1 MKKIDLVLNIDP
13 GNAGLN
19 NLKKITTAFEALA
32 VVLDT
37 IEILL
42 KELSTNLGDFTKK
55 FNETQKNVEKFADTM
70 KSIESGGSRISD
82 IIKALSEKIDDLT
95 KKLEKLQ

>member
-42 KELSTNLGDFTKK
+42 KELSTNLSDFTKK
-55 FNETQKNVEKFADTM
+55 FGETQKSVEKFADTM
-70 KSIESGGSRISD
+70 KNIESGGSRISD

>member
-1 MKKIDLVLNIDP
+1 
-13 GNAGLN
+13 
-19 NLKKITTAFEALA
+19 
-32 VVLDT
+32 
-37 IEILL
+37 
-42 KELSTNLGDFTKK
+42 
-55 FNETQKNVEKFADTM
+55 M

>member
-1 MKKIDLVLNIDP
+1 MKKIDLVLNMDP

-42 KELSTNLGDFTKK
+42 KELSTNVGDFTKK
-55 FNETQKNVEKFADTM
+55 FSEMQKNVEKFADTM
-70 KSIESGGSRISD
+70 KSIESGGSRISN

>member
-1 MKKIDLVLNIDP
+1 MKKIDLMLNIDP
-13 GNAGLN
+13 GNSGLN

-42 KELSTNLGDFTKK
+42 KDLSLSLSEFTKK
-55 FNETQKNVEKFADTM
+55 FSETQKNVEKFADTM

-82 IIKALSEKIDDLT
+82 IIKLLTEKIDDLT